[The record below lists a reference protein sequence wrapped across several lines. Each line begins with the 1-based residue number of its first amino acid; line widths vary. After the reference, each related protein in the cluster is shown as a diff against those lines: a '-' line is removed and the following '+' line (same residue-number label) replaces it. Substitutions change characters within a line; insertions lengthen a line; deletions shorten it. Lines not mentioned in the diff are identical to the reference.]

1 VPPKGKKRV
10 TTKILQS
17 VQLLERI
24 AELFRAAVLLLFLPL
39 GVQFRFC
46 FPFRLNHPPSKNELM
61 ILFAND
67 DSAPRGQ
74 GGSQESIARAHEPRG
89 APFDSPVR
97 ATKFQTRNA
106 GPAGLPLHRDRER
119 ERAVAAC
126 AHGASRLPASVV
138 TPVDD
143 GDQRADCSTACRA
156 TSRSS
161 ASRIHQCGHPSIAC
175 CTVAC
180 VPSTHPVASARSD
193 DMSYIYTR

>member
-106 GPAGLPLHRDRER
+106 GPAGLPLHRER

-126 AHGASRLPASVV
+126 AHGGSRLPPLLLPQSMTTIRGQTAARLAARRAAPAPRAS
-138 TPVDD
+138 
-143 GDQRADCSTACRA
+143 
-156 TSRSS
+156 TSAGTRPSP
-161 ASRIHQCGHPSIAC
+161 AAPLPAFHP
-175 CTVAC
+175 
-180 VPSTHPVASARSD
+180 HPVASARSD